1 MSFFSYAWDW
11 ITSNANWH
19 GNGTGSGSIPHQLLA
34 HLGYSGL
41 PLLIAALIAIPA
53 GVAIGHRGGRL
64 TEVMINF
71 ANAWRSIPTL
81 GLLILLAVF
90 LGFSALTWLLPLVVL
105 AIPPILINAA
115 VGVAGVDPGV
125 KDAAVGVGMTTW
137 QQILQVE
144 VPIAVP
150 LILLGLRTS
159 AIFVVATATI
169 AAYIGLGGLGRFI
182 FDGLASSE
190 YGPVAG
196 GALLVV
202 ILAVLVL
209 ALFAGLSRLVV
220 PAGLRKQAKTE

>member
-1 MSFFSYAWDW
+1 MSFFSWAWGWVTTD
-11 ITSNANWH
+11 ANWH
-19 GNGTGSGSIPHQLLA
+19 GAGSIPQQLVA
-34 HLGYSGL
+34 HLGYSAL
-41 PLLIAALIAIPA
+41 PLLIAALIGIPA
-53 GVAIGHRGGRL
+53 GVAIGHSGGKRA
-64 TEVMINF
+64 VVVINV
-71 ANAWRSIPTL
+71 ANAWRAIPTL

-90 LGFSALTWLLPLVVL
+90 LGFSPLTWLLPLVVL
-105 AIPPILINAA
+105 AIPPILVN
-115 VGVAGVDPGV
+115 VYEGVAGVDPSI
-125 KDAAVGVGMTTW
+125 KDAARGMGMTPW
-137 QQILQVE
+137 QQVTRVE
-144 VPIAVP
+144 IPNALP
-150 LILLGLRTS
+150 LILVGLRTA

-182 FDGLASSE
+182 IDGLASDQ